1 LKVIWTEQALMRL
14 VEIQDFVVRANPTA
28 AERLIHRIVERGEGL
43 SKFPEMGRAV
53 PELPGTGAREGIEG
67 RYRIVYRI
75 ESKVIQVLT
84 VFEGHRQFPMGDVSG

>member
-14 VEIQDFVVRANPTA
+14 VEIQDFIARVNPTA
-28 AERLIHRIVERGEGL
+28 AERLIHRIVERGDGL
-43 SKFPEMGRAV
+43 SKFPEMGRTV
-53 PELPGTGAREGIEG
+53 PELPGTGSREVIEG

-84 VFEGHRQFPMGDVSG
+84 VFEGHRQFPIGDVGE